1 MLNYQKLINLNPTV
15 YGSFVNS
22 LGQNITFVEHPL
34 KGDEV
39 PVICLCHE
47 LNLASYSDFFETDDM
62 IADHREYE
70 PIFINEQFQHGI

>member
-1 MLNYQKLINLNPTV
+1 MLNYQKLINLDPTV

-22 LGQNITFVEHPL
+22 LGQNIIFVEHPL

-47 LNLASYSDFFETDDM
+47 LKLASYSDFFETDDM

-70 PIFINEQFQHGI
+70 PIFIDEQFQHGI